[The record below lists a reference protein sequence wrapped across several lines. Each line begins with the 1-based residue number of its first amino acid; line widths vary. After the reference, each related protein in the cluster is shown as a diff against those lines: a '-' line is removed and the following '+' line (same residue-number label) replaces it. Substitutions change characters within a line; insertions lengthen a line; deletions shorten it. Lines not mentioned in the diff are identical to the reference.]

1 MQLELKVIPGARKKI
16 LKEAPQ
22 GMTVYLT
29 APANDGKANKA
40 LIDFL
45 ADHFDVAKSHIEIVQ
60 GLKSRHKRIHIE

>member
-1 MQLELKVIPGARKKI
+1 MQLELKVIPGARKNI